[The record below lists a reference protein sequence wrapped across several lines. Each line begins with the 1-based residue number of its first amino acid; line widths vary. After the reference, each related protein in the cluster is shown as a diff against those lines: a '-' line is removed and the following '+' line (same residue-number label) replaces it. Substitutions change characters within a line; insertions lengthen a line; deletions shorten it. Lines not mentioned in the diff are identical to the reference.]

1 MKNNDRTIKYFMYCR
16 KSSEDNKERQMQS
29 IESQEKE
36 LKIIAEKNGLE
47 IVKIFREEKSAH
59 SRGRPIFG
67 DMMRRIENGEAN
79 AILI

>member
-1 MKNNDRTIKYFMYCR
+1 
-16 KSSEDNKERQMQS
+16 MQS